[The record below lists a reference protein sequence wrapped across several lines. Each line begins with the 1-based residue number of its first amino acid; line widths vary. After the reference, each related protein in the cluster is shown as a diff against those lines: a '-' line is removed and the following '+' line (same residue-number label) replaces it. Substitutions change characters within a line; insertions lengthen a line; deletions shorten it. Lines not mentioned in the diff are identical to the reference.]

1 MVENESIIIYV
12 GLVAQL
18 CFAIRQISQWY
29 ASEKARSIQSPVAFW
44 TFSLLGSI
52 FFFVYG
58 ILREDFAIVI
68 GQFFNFYIYC
78 RNLHFKGSW
87 KKYPFLIRVTILSIP
102 ILMLAFVHIY
112 KPDMFYTIFDNKAI
126 SGPWLF
132 LGVLGYLLFV
142 VRFIY
147 QWYVSEKAN
156 FSQLPVGFFVLSI
169 VGSSMIISYGVYRKD
184 LILIFGYLGGMVVYV
199 RNLMIHFKRRS
210 LV

>member
-1 MVENESIIIYV
+1 
-12 GLVAQL
+12 
-18 CFAIRQISQWY
+18 
-29 ASEKARSIQSPVAFW
+29 
-44 TFSLLGSI
+44 
-52 FFFVYG
+52 
-58 ILREDFAIVI
+58 
-68 GQFFNFYIYC
+68 
-78 RNLHFKGSW
+78 
-87 KKYPFLIRVTILSIP
+87 
-102 ILMLAFVHIY
+102 
-112 KPDMFYTIFDNKAI
+112 
-126 SGPWLF
+126 
-132 LGVLGYLLFV
+132 LGYLLFV